1 MKPRTKTLIIVLCRA
16 FIALCLAFIALSAIV
31 VWLDFGPGSLISRES
46 AIAATREW
54 ARLSPLPQSAVNLN
68 IAIKGSMFTREF
80 IIEFEAPS
88 AAVREWLM
96 SSPGTAQAPSFL
108 QDDGSLRY
116 EIAPGGGAQFAEVIV
131 SKDGTNVRIRA
142 YWS

>member
-1 MKPRTKTLIIVLCRA
+1 MKPRTKTLIIVLCLA
-16 FIALCLAFIALSAIV
+16 FIALCLAFIALGAIV

-80 IIEFEAPS
+80 IIKFEAPS
-88 AAVREWLM
+88 GDVQKWLS
-96 SSPGTAQAPSFL
+96 SSPGTTQTTPIQ

-116 EIAPGGGAQFAEVIV
+116 EIDPGGGAQFAEVTV
-131 SKDGTNVRIRA
+131 SKDGTRVRIRA